1 MHRGGKLPEN
11 PLLINSLARTRT
23 NKTRR
28 AIRRHDQHRRVR
40 IMGLHHRRQT
50 ISHRSARRHHYRHRA
65 ALHPSHTQSQECGA
79 ALINTHVDTQIR
91 AGCQRQRQRRIPRPR
106 AHHNISHMSGQF
118 CSDHLGN
125 TGGVLERGLGRGH
138 GHHFNCGGVGIKAAD
153 ACCASCVLAAEEK
166 PRHPTYISA
175 LKYRSIL
182 QQTSGDIVAKLLKGD
197 ITPDRAE

>member
-40 IMGLHHRRQT
+40 MMGLHHRRQT

-125 TGGVLERGLGRGH
+125 TGRVLERGLGRGH
-138 GHHFNCGGVGIKAAD
+138 GHHFNREGWLKVQVSNTATKA
-153 ACCASCVLAAEEK
+153 SYLST
-166 PRHPTYISA
+166 PRHQTWYIS
-175 LKYRSIL
+175 RNRE
-182 QQTSGDIVAKLLKGD
+182 
-197 ITPDRAE
+197 RAWHSNVVLSS